1 MSRKKPM
8 CPVVRFEC
16 DLSPEFSEVLSK
28 IPGVKVNHDV
38 IDAPVNALDLV
49 LELAPTFNVKIRS
62 ASWQGSCGMGKESW
76 TTIQQLREGGE
87 VRDFVLDGFL
97 TQYQRQALEF
107 GWLQQGLHYWHPTG
121 SGKTLTGILCGLSVP
136 GTLLIVT
143 RAASR
148 IQYGREV
155 EKFTNLRAYVM
166 RPASKMTKRSKK
178 LEDYIQEQAYAGKRR
193 VIVAAWS
200 SLRTSLDKLKK
211 VNIGAVIFDESHR
224 GKNPKRWDIVHLP
237 PVDLTTDKGR
247 EEAAKQEREAREAK
261 GFIKDSEEDGTRV
274 MFVKHVSTASCAAE
288 IARASVKRIL
298 TTATP
303 IKDRVRDLYSQ
314 LDLAEPNAWGAT
326 TAWMDRYAGRKPGA
340 YGGYDTTGSSNVAE
354 LNQRLERCAHIL
366 DYRDTHRQLPPKRRQ
381 STYIA
386 PEDQSRPSAGFAAE
400 MRKAAK
406 RGPGALLEV
415 KLARAASMK
424 RKAVLELVESHVLS
438 GQKVVVFTGRQRD
451 CDTLGAQVGKNK
463 GVKSKNATVWCA
475 HGGNTSTKARQEII
489 DEYMSH
495 PGPCVLVG
503 TGHAFGESLNI
514 HDTDAAL
521 FVMLPYDPGQLRQWE
536 GRFARLGQER
546 PVVIYYVIAEGTVDE
561 RVASILIDKL
571 PAVAKIAQDTELG
584 EAGAVLAGLDGMDN
598 DAFAESVL
606 SDLDF
611 G

>member
-8 CPVVRFEC
+8 CPVVRFEHE
-16 DLSPEFSEVLSK
+16 PTHEFAEVLSK
-28 IPGVKVNHDV
+28 IPGVKVNQDV

-49 LELAPTFNVKIRS
+49 LELASTSEVNIRS
-62 ASWQGSCGMGKESW
+62 ASWQGSRGMGKESW
-76 TTIQQLREGGE
+76 DTIQQELREGGE

-97 TQYQRQALEF
+97 TLYQKQALEF
-107 GWLQQGLHYWHPTG
+107 GWLQAGLHYWHPTG

-136 GTLLIVT
+136 GTLLIIT

-166 RPASKMTKRSKK
+166 RPASKLTKRSKR
-178 LEDYIQEQAYAGKRR
+178 LGDYIQEQAYEGKRR

-200 SLRTSLDKLKK
+200 SLRTSVDRLKQL
-211 VNIGAVIFDESHR
+211 NIGAVIFDESHR
-224 GKNPKRWDIVHLP
+224 GKNSKRWDVVHLP
-237 PVDLTTDKGR
+237 PLDLTTDEGK
-247 EEAAKQEREAREAK
+247 AAALLQEREARDVG
-261 GFIKDSEEDGTRV
+261 GFIKDDGDSRV
-274 MFVKHVSTASCAAE
+274 MFVKHISTASCAADL
-288 IARASVKRIL
+288 ARAAKKRVL

-314 LDLAEPNAWGAT
+314 LDLAEPNAWGTT
-326 TAWMDRYAGRKPGA
+326 TAWMDRYAGRKPGT
-340 YGGYDTTGSSNVAE
+340 YGGYDTTGSTNVAE
-354 LNQRLERCAHIL
+354 LNKRLERSAHIL

-424 RKAVLELVESHVLS
+424 RKAVLDLIESHVLS
-438 GQKVVVFTGRQRD
+438 DQKVVVFTGRQRD
-451 CDTLGAQVGKNK
+451 CDTLGSQVSRNKTVKNK
-463 GVKSKNATVWCA
+463 DATVWCA
-475 HGGNTSTKARQEII
+475 HGANTSTKARQDII

-503 TGHAFGESLNI
+503 TGHSFGESLNI

-536 GRFARLGQER
+536 GRFTRLGQKR

-571 PAVAKIAQDTELG
+571 PAVAKIARDTELG
-584 EAGAVLAGLDGMDN
+584 EAGEVLAGLDGMDS
-598 DAFAESVL
+598 DDFADSVL